1 MKEIIE
7 YCDLCKSK
15 FIDKNPL
22 DQARRTWMEINTF
35 KRTRLLFFDTE
46 KRREEE
52 YTICQGCENKLK
64 QWVKEN
70 TVS

>member
-1 MKEIIE
+1 MKEIRE
-7 YCDLCKSK
+7 YCDLCRSE
-15 FIDKNPL
+15 FLDMGPL
-22 DQARRTWMEINTF
+22 NQARRTWMEINTF

-46 KRREEE
+46 KDIEKE

>member
-1 MKEIIE
+1 MKEIRE
-7 YCDLCKSK
+7 YCDLCKSE

-46 KRREEE
+46 KEIKKE